1 MKKKNL
7 IKKGGQSIVED
18 VFRNYGVK
26 QGPYITDDIKR
37 NLVLG
42 KKKYLL
48 NKYKNINE
56 EAEIY
61 NKIAKGEY
69 DTLQDTIDKKNDRLF
84 KYKKLAYDTRIKI
97 VNSAA
102 NIIKSTLSGI
112 FSFFKSLGSG
122 TLSLANIGKGVIIKT
137 IVLLIL
143 VALLIGALV
152 WFFKSNNTNNIFD
165 YSNENTSMFFFK
177 LDRPPSLF
185 TDMFNQ
191 INNIIPDRYKVN
203 FNIFKNNIN
212 RVIGNDLN
220 GINRETIDNGR
231 YDGINHIKFDDDDK
245 IISMMKPRDIKWNVN
260 FDNYPNIDYNKLPN
274 HVKSKIYDKKEAFTL
289 TATSTQLNND
299 TGSIFTYRMND
310 TKSPFKDITDQDDK
324 SKIKPNVYELRKDTD
339 INENLYK
346 YKKVSID
353 FVDDTNYDTYENI
366 KNSYEKS
373 LRNKIKIK

>member
-1 MKKKNL
+1 MKKKNP
-7 IKKGGQSIVED
+7 IKGGQSIVED

-37 NLVLG
+37 NIELG

-69 DTLQDTIDKKNDRLF
+69 NILQDTIDKKNDRLF

-97 VNSAA
+97 VNSASK
-102 NIIKSTLSGI
+102 IIGSILSGI
-112 FSFFKSLGSG
+112 GSFFKSLGTG
-122 TLSLANIGKGVIIKT
+122 VKNLGNIGKGVIIKT

-143 VALLIGALV
+143 IALLIGALV
-152 WFFKSNNTNNIFD
+152 WFFKSNNPNNIFD

-220 GINRETIDNGR
+220 GIKRETIDQGR
-231 YDGINHIKFDDDDK
+231 YDGINHIKFENDDK
-245 IISMMKPRDIKWNVN
+245 IISIMKPRDIKWNVN

-274 HVKSKIYDKKEAFTL
+274 DVKTKIYDKKEAFTL

-299 TGSIFTYRMND
+299 TGSIFTYKMDD
-310 TKSPFKDITDQDDK
+310 TKSPFQDITDEDDK
-324 SKIKPNVYELRKDTD
+324 SKIKPNVYQLRNDKN
-339 INENLYK
+339 INENQYK

-353 FVDDTNYDTYENI
+353 FVDDNNYDNYQNIKKSYEN
-366 KNSYEKS
+366 S

>member
-1 MKKKNL
+1 MKKKNP
-7 IKKGGQSIVED
+7 IKGGQSIVED

-37 NLVLG
+37 NIELG

-69 DTLQDTIDKKNDRLF
+69 NILQDTIDKKNDRLF

-97 VNSAA
+97 VNSASK
-102 NIIKSTLSGI
+102 IVGSILSGI
-112 FSFFKSLGSG
+112 GSFFKSLGTG
-122 TLSLANIGKGVIIKT
+122 VKNLGNIGKGVIIKT

-143 VALLIGALV
+143 IALLIGALV
-152 WFFKSNNTNNIFD
+152 WFFKSNNPNNIFD

-220 GINRETIDNGR
+220 GIKRETIDQGR
-231 YDGINHIKFDDDDK
+231 YDGINHIKFENDDK
-245 IISMMKPRDIKWNVN
+245 IISIMKPRDIKWNVN

-274 HVKSKIYDKKEAFTL
+274 DVKTKIYDKKEAFTL

-299 TGSIFTYRMND
+299 TGSIFTYKMDD
-310 TKSPFKDITDQDDK
+310 TKSPFQDITDEDDK
-324 SKIKPNVYELRKDTD
+324 SKIKPNVYQLRNDKN
-339 INENLYK
+339 INENQYK

-353 FVDDTNYDTYENI
+353 FVDDNNYDTYENI
-366 KNSYEKS
+366 KKSYENS
-373 LRNKIKIK
+373 LKNKIKIK

>member
-1 MKKKNL
+1 MKKKNP
-7 IKKGGQSIVED
+7 IKGGQSIVED

-37 NLVLG
+37 NIELG

-69 DTLQDTIDKKNDRLF
+69 NILQDTIDKKNDRLF

-97 VNSAA
+97 VNSASK
-102 NIIKSTLSGI
+102 IIGSILSGI
-112 FSFFKSLGSG
+112 GSFFKSLGTG
-122 TLSLANIGKGVIIKT
+122 VKNLGNIGKGVIIKT

-143 VALLIGALV
+143 IALLIGALV
-152 WFFKSNNTNNIFD
+152 WFFKSNNPNNIFD

-220 GINRETIDNGR
+220 GIKRETIDQGR
-231 YDGINHIKFDDDDK
+231 YDGINHIKFENDDK
-245 IISMMKPRDIKWNVN
+245 IISIMKPRDIKWNVN

-274 HVKSKIYDKKEAFTL
+274 DVKTKIYDKKEAFTL

-299 TGSIFTYRMND
+299 TGSIFTYKMDD
-310 TKSPFKDITDQDDK
+310 TKSPFQDITDEDDK
-324 SKIKPNVYELRKDTD
+324 SKIKPNVYQLRNDKN
-339 INENLYK
+339 INENQYK

-353 FVDDTNYDTYENI
+353 FVDDNNYDTYENI
-366 KNSYEKS
+366 KKSYENS

>member
-1 MKKKNL
+1 MKKKNP
-7 IKKGGQSIVED
+7 IKGGQSIVED

-37 NLVLG
+37 NIELG

-69 DTLQDTIDKKNDRLF
+69 NILQDTIDKKNDRLF

-97 VNSAA
+97 VNSVSK
-102 NIIKSTLSGI
+102 IVGSILSGI
-112 FSFFKSLGSG
+112 GSFFKSLGTG
-122 TLSLANIGKGVIIKT
+122 VKNLGNIGKGVIIKT

-143 VALLIGALV
+143 IALLIGALV
-152 WFFKSNNTNNIFD
+152 WFFKSNNPNNIFD

-220 GINRETIDNGR
+220 GIKRETIDQGR
-231 YDGINHIKFDDDDK
+231 YDGINHIKFENDDK
-245 IISMMKPRDIKWNVN
+245 IISIMKPRDIKWNVN

-274 HVKSKIYDKKEAFTL
+274 DVKTKIYDKKEAFTL

-299 TGSIFTYRMND
+299 TGSIFTYKMDD
-310 TKSPFKDITDQDDK
+310 TKSPFQDITDEDDK
-324 SKIKPNVYELRKDTD
+324 SKIKPNVYQLRNDKN
-339 INENLYK
+339 INENQYK

-353 FVDDTNYDTYENI
+353 FVDDNNYDTYENI
-366 KNSYEKS
+366 KKSYENS

>member
-1 MKKKNL
+1 MKKKNP
-7 IKKGGQSIVED
+7 IKGGQSIVED

-37 NLVLG
+37 NIELG

-69 DTLQDTIDKKNDRLF
+69 NILQDTIDKKNDRLF

-97 VNSAA
+97 VNSVSK
-102 NIIKSTLSGI
+102 IVGSILSGI
-112 FSFFKSLGSG
+112 GSFFKSLGTG
-122 TLSLANIGKGVIIKT
+122 VKNLGNIGKGVIIKT

-143 VALLIGALV
+143 IALLIGALV
-152 WFFKSNNTNNIFD
+152 WFFKSNNPNNIFD

-220 GINRETIDNGR
+220 GIKRETIDQGR
-231 YDGINHIKFDDDDK
+231 YDGINHIKFENDDK

-274 HVKSKIYDKKEAFTL
+274 DVKTKIYDKKEAFTL

-299 TGSIFTYRMND
+299 TGSIFTYKMDD
-310 TKSPFKDITDQDDK
+310 TKSPFQDITDEDDK
-324 SKIKPNVYELRKDTD
+324 SKIKPNVYQLRNDKN
-339 INENLYK
+339 INENQYK

-353 FVDDTNYDTYENI
+353 FVDDNNYDTYENI
-366 KNSYEKS
+366 KKSYENS

>member
-1 MKKKNL
+1 MKKKNP
-7 IKKGGQSIVED
+7 IKGGQSIVED

-37 NLVLG
+37 NIELG

-69 DTLQDTIDKKNDRLF
+69 NILQDTIDKKNDRLF

-97 VNSAA
+97 VNSASK
-102 NIIKSTLSGI
+102 IVGSILSGI
-112 FSFFKSLGSG
+112 GSFFKSLGTG
-122 TLSLANIGKGVIIKT
+122 VKNLGNIGKGVIIKT

-143 VALLIGALV
+143 IALLIGALV
-152 WFFKSNNTNNIFD
+152 WFFKSNNPNNIFD

-220 GINRETIDNGR
+220 GIKRETIDQGR
-231 YDGINHIKFDDDDK
+231 YDGINHIKFENDDK
-245 IISMMKPRDIKWNVN
+245 IISIMKPRDIKWNVN

-274 HVKSKIYDKKEAFTL
+274 DVKTKIYDKKEAFTL

-299 TGSIFTYRMND
+299 TGSIFTYKMDD
-310 TKSPFKDITDQDDK
+310 TKSPFQDITDEDDK
-324 SKIKPNVYELRKDTD
+324 SKIKPNVYQLRNDKN
-339 INENLYK
+339 INENQYK

-353 FVDDTNYDTYENI
+353 FVDDNNYDTYENI
-366 KNSYEKS
+366 KKSYENS

>member
-1 MKKKNL
+1 MKKKNP
-7 IKKGGQSIVED
+7 IKGGQSIVED

-37 NLVLG
+37 NIELG

-56 EAEIY
+56 KAEIY

-69 DTLQDTIDKKNDRLF
+69 NILQDTIDKKNDRLF

-97 VNSAA
+97 VNSASK
-102 NIIKSTLSGI
+102 IIGSILSGI
-112 FSFFKSLGSG
+112 GSFFKSLGTG
-122 TLSLANIGKGVIIKT
+122 VKNLGNIGKGVIIKT

-143 VALLIGALV
+143 IALLIGALV
-152 WFFKSNNTNNIFD
+152 WFFKSNNPNNIFD

-220 GINRETIDNGR
+220 GIKRETIDQGR
-231 YDGINHIKFDDDDK
+231 YDGINHIKFENDDK
-245 IISMMKPRDIKWNVN
+245 IISIMKPRDIKWNVN

-274 HVKSKIYDKKEAFTL
+274 DVKTKIYDKKEAFTL

-299 TGSIFTYRMND
+299 TGSIFTYRMDD
-310 TKSPFKDITDQDDK
+310 TKSPFQDITDEDDK
-324 SKIKPNVYELRKDTD
+324 SKIKPNVYQLRNDKN
-339 INENLYK
+339 INENQYK

-353 FVDDTNYDTYENI
+353 FVDDNNYDTYENI
-366 KNSYEKS
+366 KKSYENS